1 MSSRL
6 AVFLF
11 AVLALLGTGG
21 AHAQAQARA
30 VRDPQDLLNWY
41 YAATFGTG
49 FYTSG
54 DRTVTVLQMPFSHS
68 LRAPGEGTSGLRLK
82 LPVTLGVYDYDFDS
96 VLAGDL
102 PGSLSTLS
110 FLPGLEW
117 EVPVNG
123 RWTLRPY
130 VSAGIGVELGGDES
144 ALIYDFGVKSR
155 FRLFEDRGVEFALVT
170 ALTSAGYRHR
180 GGPSHPF
187 GVLALGLDLVI
198 PTDLHLFG
206 RDAYVGITPSYS
218 YYFNKIDFAEFNDAD
233 NRLREQFEFAV
244 SLMSRKPWT
253 LKYFNVDRVG
263 LAFRTSGEVFGV
275 SLFTTLPF

>member
-110 FLPGLEW
+110 FLP
-117 EVPVNG
+117 
-123 RWTLRPY
+123 
-130 VSAGIGVELGGDES
+130 
-144 ALIYDFGVKSR
+144 
-155 FRLFEDRGVEFALVT
+155 
-170 ALTSAGYRHR
+170 
-180 GGPSHPF
+180 
-187 GVLALGLDLVI
+187 
-198 PTDLHLFG
+198 
-206 RDAYVGITPSYS
+206 
-218 YYFNKIDFAEFNDAD
+218 
-233 NRLREQFEFAV
+233 
-244 SLMSRKPWT
+244 
-253 LKYFNVDRVG
+253 
-263 LAFRTSGEVFGV
+263 
-275 SLFTTLPF
+275 